1 MIQERPSGRQTA
13 QMFTKDFTRPAPVR
27 PMIPERVRHTVQA
40 AQDAGRRAEEQANL
54 NMPFRARLR
63 ARDGV
68 RPQSTLAIIASI
80 ENQSRTPPRL
90 ASPPP
95 RGPIRPLRAVSANPG
110 FLPLGKA
117 GKGGGL
123 SGGGNNDDEG
133 SSRLS
138 DISQL
143 AFAGLAVLGLA
154 GLSVMAAESAL
165 NGGRDEDPGPLA
177 ELPPTLNPGGGAASS
192 AAMAAA
198 STPVDAAPTAWFDYR
213 RLADTL
219 AANKAA
225 YETAQREAAA
235 AGVEQARI
243 QAANAIAETEA
254 RRIAEAAEQD
264 AAAEEASLAAAE
276 QEKTRLAEAEAARV
290 AEAEQVRLANLKAEQ
305 DAAAAVEAK
314 RLADLEARRLAEAEA
329 ETQRLADLK
338 AKADAKAEQKRLA
351 ALAAENQKKRLAA
364 AAAEES
370 RLAAITASAV
380 AVPVAPVPAPRAA
393 SPSPKPRRALQMA
406 AHSGP
411 VPAPATLKPERGGVA
426 LTAPTTPTTP
436 THTPPTAAYTQSA
449 PSIRPFAPP
458 SRPAVAQAAA
468 DFVAGRVELTAAQAL
483 DSNMVNVLKAD
494 FLNLVETQQD
504 GTTQILQTPDGRTLS
519 IRIERSLSRE
529 VSAPG
534 VRQITYNAPHS
545 DSVVRFVSDVV
556 PMKVSVICRDVAYAF
571 PGQERGRFA
580 ACQSPAGGWV
590 LARASDVREDPQA

>member
-1 MIQERPSGRQTA
+1 
-13 QMFTKDFTRPAPVR
+13 MFTKDFTRPEPVR
-27 PMIPERVRHTVQA
+27 PMIPDSLRHTVQA
-40 AQDAGRRAEEQANL
+40 AQDAGRRAEERANL
-54 NMPFRARLR
+54 DMPFRARLR

-68 RPQSTLAIIASI
+68 RPQSTLAIITSI
-80 ENQSRTPPRL
+80 ENQPRT
-90 ASPPP
+90 ASAPP
-95 RGPIRPLRAVSANPG
+95 RGPTRPLRAVSANPG

-123 SGGGNNDDEG
+123 SGGSNDDDDG
-133 SSRLS
+133 SSRLA

-165 NGGRDEDPGPLA
+165 NGGGDGDPGPLA

-219 AANKAA
+219 AANKTA
-225 YETAQREAAA
+225 YETAQSEAAA
-235 AGVEQARI
+235 AELEQARV
-243 QAANAIAETEA
+243 QAATAIAETEA

-264 AAAEEASLAAAE
+264 AAAQEARLAAAE

-305 DAAAAVEAK
+305 DAAAAIEAK

-351 ALAAENQKKRLAA
+351 ALAAENQKKRIAA

-380 AVPVAPVPAPRAA
+380 AAPVNPAPRAA
-393 SPSPKPRRALQMA
+393 SPSPKPRRVRQMV

-411 VPAPATLKPERGGVA
+411 VPAPATLKPERVGVTLMA
-426 LTAPTTPTTP
+426 LATPTVP
-436 THTPPTAAYTQSA
+436 AYTQSA
-449 PSIRPFAPP
+449 PSIRPFDTT
-458 SRPAVAQAAA
+458 SRPVSAQAV
-468 DFVAGRVELTAAQAL
+468 DEFVAERVELTASQAL
-483 DSNMVNVLKAD
+483 DSSMVNVLKAD

-504 GTTQILQTPDGRTLS
+504 GTTQILRTPDGRTLS
-519 IRIERSLSRE
+519 ILIERSLSHQASKASVRE
-529 VSAPG
+529 
-534 VRQITYNAPHS
+534 ITHDAPHS
-545 DSVVRFVSDVV
+545 DFVVRFVTEIV
-556 PMKVSVICRDVAYAF
+556 PMKVSVICRDVAYAL

-580 ACQSPAGGWV
+580 ACQSPTGGWV
-590 LARASDVREDPQA
+590 LARASDLPAAPEA

>member
-1 MIQERPSGRQTA
+1 
-13 QMFTKDFTRPAPVR
+13 MFTKDFTRPEPVR
-27 PMIPERVRHTVQA
+27 PMIPDSLRHTVQA
-40 AQDAGRRAEEQANL
+40 AQDAGRRAEERANL
-54 NMPFRARLR
+54 DMPFRARLR

-68 RPQSTLAIIASI
+68 RPQSTLAIITSI
-80 ENQSRTPPRL
+80 ENQPRT
-90 ASPPP
+90 ASAPP

-117 GKGGGL
+117 GRGGGL
-123 SGGGNNDDEG
+123 SGGSNDDDDG
-133 SSRLS
+133 SSRLA

-165 NGGRDEDPGPLA
+165 NGGGDEDPGPLA

-219 AANKAA
+219 AANKTA

-235 AGVEQARI
+235 SELEQARV
-243 QAANAIAETEA
+243 QAATAIAETEA

-264 AAAEEASLAAAE
+264 AAAQEARLAAAE

-305 DAAAAVEAK
+305 DAAAAIEAK
-314 RLADLEARRLAEAEA
+314 RLADLEAQRLAEAEA
-329 ETQRLADLK
+329 ETQRLAELK

-351 ALAAENQKKRLAA
+351 ALAAETQQKRLAA

-380 AVPVAPVPAPRAA
+380 AAPVKPALRAA
-393 SPSPKPRRALQMA
+393 SPSPKPRRVREMV

-411 VPAPATLKPERGGVA
+411 VPAPATLKPERVGVTLMA
-426 LTAPTTPTTP
+426 LAAPTAPA
-436 THTPPTAAYTQSA
+436 THTPPPPAYTQSA
-449 PSIRPFAPP
+449 PSIRPFDTT
-458 SRPAVAQAAA
+458 SRPVSAQAV
-468 DFVAGRVELTAAQAL
+468 DEFVAERVELTASQAL
-483 DSNMVNVLKAD
+483 DSSMVNVLKAD

-504 GTTQILQTPDGRTLS
+504 GTTQILRTPDGRTLS
-519 IRIERSLSRE
+519 ILIERSLSHQASKASVRE
-529 VSAPG
+529 
-534 VRQITYNAPHS
+534 ITHDAPHS
-545 DSVVRFVSDVV
+545 DSVVRFVTEIV

-580 ACQSPAGGWV
+580 ACQSPTGGWV
-590 LARASDVREDPQA
+590 LARASDVPADPKA